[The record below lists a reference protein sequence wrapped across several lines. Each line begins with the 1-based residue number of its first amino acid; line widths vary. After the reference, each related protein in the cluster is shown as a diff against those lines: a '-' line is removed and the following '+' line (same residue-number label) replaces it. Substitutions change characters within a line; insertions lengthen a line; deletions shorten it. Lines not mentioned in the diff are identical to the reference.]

1 MFKATIDAE
10 LFKDAVDVVS
20 VLVDESIFSTDEEVI
35 ISKAVEP
42 ANAAMVILEMKKDAF
57 DIYESDSHDL
67 GIDLKRLS
75 TVLDMAQRGDMVEL
89 ELEDH
94 KLKIVMGGLRYHL
107 SLLDPSTIRK
117 IPKVPQIQLPAKV
130 VVDGSTIQ
138 RAIKAASTVGSYVA
152 LGVEDESFYIE
163 TEGDT
168 DKLRFVLGKDEL
180 IDLQGD
186 DVRSLFSLD
195 YLRSITKSRAFGRG
209 IVTLEIGID
218 YPIKISFSFADDK
231 IKALYIVA
239 PRVEAV

>member
-1 MFKATIDAE
+1 MFRATIDAE
-10 LFKDAVDVVS
+10 LFKDAIEVVS
-20 VLVDESIFSTDEEVI
+20 VLVEESIFNADENMVV
-35 ISKAVEP
+35 SKAVEP
-42 ANAAMVILEMKKDAF
+42 ANAAMVVLEMKKEAF
-57 DIYESDSHDL
+57 DVYESDSHEL

-75 TVLDMAQRGDMVEL
+75 NVLDMAQRGDMVEL
-89 ELEDH
+89 ELEEH
-94 KLKIVMGGLRYHL
+94 KLKVVMGGLRYHL

-117 IPKVPQIQLPAKV
+117 IPKVPQIQLPARV

-138 RAIKAASTVGSYVA
+138 RAIKAASSVGSYVA

-168 DKLRFVLGKDEL
+168 DKLRFVIGRDEL

-195 YLRSITKSRAFGRG
+195 YLRSITKSKAFGRAV
-209 IVTLEIGID
+209 VTLEIGID
-218 YPIKISFSFADDK
+218 YPIKISFSFADGN
-231 IKALYIVA
+231 INTMYIVA